1 MIQRKSRIIWLL
13 YLSAEN
19 YDALTKISPTFKA
32 KSYYAYIISCN
43 IITITIK
50 RSNTTSTHDK
60 LLQRNDALSIFKSR
74 YFWGCKGD
82 LMKKRIISIV
92 SIKIYT
98 LIWISKKEK
107 ITGIDLLNTS
117 NYIFHSIS
125 IIKIKRNLQDS
136 NLDNI

>member
-1 MIQRKSRIIWLL
+1 
-13 YLSAEN
+13 
-19 YDALTKISPTFKA
+19 
-32 KSYYAYIISCN
+32 
-43 IITITIK
+43 
-50 RSNTTSTHDK
+50 
-60 LLQRNDALSIFKSR
+60 
-74 YFWGCKGD
+74 
-82 LMKKRIISIV
+82 MKKRIISIV